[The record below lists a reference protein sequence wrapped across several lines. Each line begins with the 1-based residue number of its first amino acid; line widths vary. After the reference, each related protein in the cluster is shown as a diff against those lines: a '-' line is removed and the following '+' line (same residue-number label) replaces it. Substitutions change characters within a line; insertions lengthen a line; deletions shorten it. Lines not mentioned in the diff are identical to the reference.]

1 MHGTSTRVFVYG
13 TLMRGARNERLM
25 AAARLVD
32 AAAVTGE
39 ARFRMLQF
47 DSASSPGRQT
57 PGVRADGA
65 GRILSEVYEVDDA
78 GLEVL
83 DRLEQ
88 NGVRYRR
95 EQVPMQDGG
104 LAWIYLLI
112 AGDTPSTVQDRIR
125 FDPASRVFSWQR
137 EEPGVAA
144 AESGASGPR
153 MRLCP

>member
-1 MHGTSTRVFVYG
+1 MHGRSTRVFVYG
-13 TLMRGARNERLM
+13 TLMKGARNERLM
-25 AAARLVD
+25 GAARLVD

-47 DSASSPGRQT
+47 NSSSSPGRQT

-65 GRILSEVYEVDDA
+65 GRILGEVYEVDDA
-78 GLEVL
+78 GLAAL

-95 EQVPMQDGG
+95 EQVPMQDGA

-112 AGDTPSTVQDRIR
+112 AGDAPSAAQDRIR
-125 FDPASRVFSWQR
+125 YDPVGRLFSWRR
-137 EEPGVAA
+137 EEPGDECVGGGSPHLRA
-144 AESGASGPR
+144 
-153 MRLCP
+153 